1 MALTE
6 EQIKTLTW
14 TVLGEAGGES
24 AEGQAAVA
32 HVIKNRS
39 ESGRYNKDPARVAKQ
54 PKQFSTWN
62 AIGEGGNNPQKYS
75 TSSDRFKRTRAIVE
89 AVFNN
94 AIPDPTGGATHYWAP
109 RGMKG
114 GKDPS
119 WAESETV
126 AGRLKLGN
134 HIFLPR
140 RSVSTPGYTSSREGV
155 QRLQT
160 QLKGMGFDPG
170 KVDGVMGPRTKAAI
184 KEFQTQNGLVA
195 DGVVGPRT
203 AAVLSTMGST
213 GVSGSQNPRNV
224 SGIPVAAPT
233 STALAA
239 AEQLAGL
246 KPFTSV
252 SNYTASAV
260 TPRPVAGSSGVR
272 DVTSYRPVTPP
283 VTPAAPAATRQ
294 YNNMVPSAPVY
305 QKPTGFNPY
314 SFGGVNDVTSSY
326 GRYVPGAPS
335 GSRSSTTQTVRP
347 SGVVTPKVGGASQ
360 VGTAAMPT
368 GYRPKLNVIPQSN
381 TYGAG
386 ISFPSGLGMSAKP
399 VSRPVSTPNKLTGFG
414 GMTGT
419 SMPAQPVRP
428 APLSF
433 PPIAPKPNPL
443 TGFGG
448 MTGTYTP
455 PAVAK
460 PTAAPTQS
468 RSTSGGSSS
477 SSGGSPSAGLSTV
490 KLASGTVTTPGTYK
504 STNGYT
510 YTVRSDG
517 SVYNNTTGR
526 VTAPAT
532 R

>member
-62 AIGEGGNNPQKYS
+62 AVGEGGNNPQKYS

-119 WAESETV
+119 WAASETV

-170 KVDGVMGPRTKAAI
+170 NVDGVMGPRTKAAV
-184 KEFQTQNGLVA
+184 KEFQARNGLVA

-203 AAVLSTMGST
+203 AAVLSTMGSA

-224 SGIPVAAPT
+224 SGIPVAAPA
-233 STALAA
+233 STASAA

-252 SNYTASAV
+252 SNYTASAA
-260 TPRPVAGSSGVR
+260 TPRPVIASSGVR
-272 DVTSYRPVTPP
+272 DVTSYLPVTPP
-283 VTPAAPAATRQ
+283 VTPAAPRQ

-347 SGVVTPKVGGASQ
+347 GDVVTPKVGGASQ
-360 VGTAAMPT
+360 VGTAAMPA

-399 VSRPVSTPNKLTGFG
+399 TSTSTALAAAEQLAGVRPLMSVSNYTASADTPRPVIASSGVRDV
-414 GMTGT
+414 T
-419 SMPAQPVRP
+419 SYRPV
-428 APLSF
+428 
-433 PPIAPKPNPL
+433 
-443 TGFGG
+443 T
-448 MTGTYTP
+448 
-455 PAVAK
+455 
-460 PTAAPTQS
+460 PTAAAKPATASAQP
-468 RSTSGGSSS
+468 RATSSS
-477 SSGGSPSAGLSTV
+477 YGGSPSAGLSTV
-490 KLASGTVTTPGTYK
+490 KLASGTVTTPGMYK